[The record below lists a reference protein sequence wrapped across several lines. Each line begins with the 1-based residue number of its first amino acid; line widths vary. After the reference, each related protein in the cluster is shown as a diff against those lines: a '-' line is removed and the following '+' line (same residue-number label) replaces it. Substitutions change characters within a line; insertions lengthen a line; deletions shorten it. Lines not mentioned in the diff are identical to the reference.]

1 MNQALAG
8 KVALVTGASSGI
20 GEQTALALASAGA
33 RIVVVARRA
42 DRLAALVPRLGAGA
56 FALESDLTAGDEA
69 RRIVGE
75 AHARAGRL
83 DILVNNA
90 GVMLNATLA
99 AATAEDWRR
108 MIELNVLALMNATH
122 AAWPLMKAQGG
133 GHVVN
138 VSSVA
143 ATIRNPGAS
152 VYSASKAAVNAFSE
166 SIRKE
171 GASVGIRVTVVSPGF
186 VISELV
192 DHVPDPAM
200 QKRSRDFMAAIRPL
214 DSEDIADAIAFAV
227 TRPAHVA
234 LNEIVIRPAQ
244 QEP

>member
-1 MNQALAG
+1 MSGALAG
-8 KVALVTGASSGI
+8 RVALVTGASSGI
-20 GEQTALALASAGA
+20 GEATALALATAGA
-33 RIVVVARRA
+33 RVVVVARRA
-42 DRLAALVPRLGAGA
+42 DRLATLLPKLGADAIA
-56 FALESDLTAGDEA
+56 FDSDLTVADEA

-108 MIELNVLALMNATH
+108 MLELNVLALMNATH
-122 AAWPLMKAQGG
+122 AAWPLMKAQGA

-152 VYSASKAAVNAFSE
+152 AYAASKAAVNAFSE

-171 GASVGIRVTVVSPGF
+171 GASIGIRVTVVSPGF

-214 DSEDIADAIAFAV
+214 DSADVADVIAFAA
-227 TRPAHVA
+227 TRPAHVV